1 MEKKSN
7 KKALIALIVVV
18 IVAAV
23 LLCVYLVTR
32 DKPVAGMKEISVQIV
47 YDDVDKTVEISTDA
61 EFLRGAL
68 EQEELVAGTES
79 EYGLYITSV
88 DGRAA
93 DESAQEWWC
102 ITKNGGEQ
110 VNTGVDST
118 VIEDGDK
125 FELTLTVGW

>member
-1 MEKKSN
+1 MSKQKKRT
-7 KKALIALIVVV
+7 LVIAL
-18 IVAAV
+18 AAV
-23 LLCVYLVTR
+23 LLVAVFLAVYFITR
-32 DKPVAGMKEISVQIV
+32 EDPVAGGKEITVEIL
-47 YDDVDKTVEISTDA
+47 YDDVDRTVIIETD
-61 EFLRGAL
+61 EEYLRGAL
-68 EQEELVAGTES
+68 EQEGLIAGNES
-79 EYGLYITSV
+79 EYGLYITEV

-125 FELTLTVGW
+125 FELTLTTGW